1 MDSSWLPFPTSVN
14 PSGVGCH
21 FVPYVPKAVRKKHP
35 LLKVSSKVFNL
46 PLFYDKGSIGE
57 QVGYII
63 SFSVASDY
71 HRRIVLPVFENSI
84 SISFPDEKFTGF
96 RGYLYVEDDLPGTK

>member
-1 MDSSWLPFPTSVN
+1 MLSSVN
-14 PSGVGCH
+14 GYPFDPS
-21 FVPYVPKAVRKKHP
+21 VPKAVRKKHP

-46 PLFYDKGSIGE
+46 PLFYDKGAIGE
-57 QVGYII
+57 QVGYLI

-71 HRRIVLPVFENSI
+71 HRRIVLPVFENII
-84 SISFPDEKFTGF
+84 SISFPDAKFTGF